1 MPGKR
6 VKWRYRRSSKES
18 RARLDTYAMPK
29 KLWKVHVP
37 LNLRYPGTKSF
48 EVAAIDE
55 IVEERLDPATTDS
68 PAEVRVYRLHKEHND
83 FQSFIVSRSELDAN
97 TKPVSE

>member
-1 MPGKR
+1 MELSAFIKN
-6 VKWRYRRSSKES
+6 YD
-18 RARLDTYAMPK
+18 ARLESHAMPK

-55 IVEERLDPATTDS
+55 IVEERLEPTTTNS
-68 PAEVRVYRLHKEHND
+68 PADVRVYRLHKEHND

-97 TKPVSE
+97 TKPVSESGQG